1 MTTPAAQPTIL
12 IIDDEP
18 DLRELIRDVLADQG
32 CRVFCAANGPDG
44 IVLNEQENPDVILLD
59 LRMPGMD
66 GITTLRNI
74 RRSDDRV
81 QVVILTGFASPDTIR
96 DAAELQV
103 SEYLS
108 KPFANSDLVSV
119 ITTAYESSLAERQE

>member
-18 DLRELIRDVLADQG
+18 DLRDLMRDVLAHQG
-32 CRVFCAANGPDG
+32 CQVFCAANGPDG

-66 GITTLRNI
+66 GITTLRN
-74 RRSDDRV
+74 
-81 QVVILTGFASPDTIR
+81 
-96 DAAELQV
+96 
-103 SEYLS
+103 
-108 KPFANSDLVSV
+108 
-119 ITTAYESSLAERQE
+119 